1 MGDSNSKVAVIEEQK
16 QVKRKEPE
24 KPRVVEKC
32 KPQVRDEEEKQ
43 RERERKLKLREE
55 EVARRER
62 DLEKKK
68 KEMEVQKEVLRKREI
83 MIDLAGE
90 LRELKRRVEVLE
102 EGRSDGWQC
111 CAPKKARYMYEYDER
126 SRKY

>member
-24 KPRVVEKC
+24 KPWVVEKC

-62 DLEKKK
+62 DFEKKK

-90 LRELKRRVEVLE
+90 LRELKRRV
-102 EGRSDGWQC
+102 
-111 CAPKKARYMYEYDER
+111 
-126 SRKY
+126 